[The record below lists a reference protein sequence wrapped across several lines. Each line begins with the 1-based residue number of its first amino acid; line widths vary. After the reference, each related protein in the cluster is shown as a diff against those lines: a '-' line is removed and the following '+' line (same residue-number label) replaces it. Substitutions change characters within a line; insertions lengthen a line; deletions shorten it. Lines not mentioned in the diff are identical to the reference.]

1 MSEPNQDS
9 PTSNSAERQATSPHQ
24 AKNEQQDAGE
34 ACRSALFDDD
44 KTLAVPS
51 RPSVAWPVAVGA
63 IAVAAGGLR
72 LIYVFFL
79 YGYYRRIGLLESAH
93 WFDLMEMAAHAAIV
107 VTGVLLLI
115 RGWRAPLL
123 VASAA
128 LGVVALSY
136 APLVMPGPWTWWP
149 KITTATTNIL
159 PHAALPA
166 FLVWAMLRKE
176 SLVQW
181 PRWQSRFRPR
191 GGEPLPSSPDDAPAW
206 PVGLGAAAA
215 ACGCLGLV
223 KVLTPWISLLC
234 TSLVRWDGEA
244 LGFFL
249 ARYWPGFLPVPGLV
263 LLACGG
269 WMLLRRRRA
278 GLLTIGAIF
287 QAAYAVAYPLIDEW
301 WLNGLPFEPY
311 EIQLLV
317 GLAGPVAC
325 VAVLL
330 SDRFC
335 EQLEAWRK
343 TPPIAKD
350 VA

>member
-1 MSEPNQDS
+1 MYFILVSIS
-9 PTSNSAERQATSPHQ
+9 
-24 AKNEQQDAGE
+24 
-34 ACRSALFDDD
+34 L
-44 KTLAVPS
+44 LLL
-51 RPSVAWPVAVGA
+51 
-63 IAVAAGGLR
+63 GGLLSFMLDRRYR
-72 LIYVFFL
+72 LCQ
-79 YGYYRRIGLLESAH
+79 
-93 WFDLMEMAAHAAIV
+93 
-107 VTGVLLLI
+107 T
-115 RGWRAPLL
+115 
-123 VASAA
+123 
-128 LGVVALSY
+128 LGVAGAV
-136 APLVMPGPWTWWP
+136 
-149 KITTATTNIL
+149 
-159 PHAALPA
+159 
-166 FLVWAMLRKE
+166 
-176 SLVQW
+176 
-181 PRWQSRFRPR
+181 
-191 GGEPLPSSPDDAPAW
+191 
-206 PVGLGAAAA
+206 LGAAAA